1 MQLMSPNKTQVLI
14 DLTGLSPSNYGGVPT
29 FAKGVVNG
37 FVSLENVEVSI
48 LRKSNLRSA
57 EFSGITEI
65 LASNVMSK
73 GIPKLFLFFL
83 ILINQHKIYSWLKN
97 LEIKKVLKSRSFD
110 YIYTP
115 TTYLNYKI
123 DDIPTLVSLHDI
135 QEKDYPENFSILE
148 RIYRNFFVKFTL
160 RFSFKI
166 HVSSYFIKN
175 TIVKHYGRKYNN
187 LDFVVIGEGVD
198 IKFFNPNI
206 PKERVFLFPARAWK
220 HKNHQVFFSAL
231 KDFKNPQDFKFV
243 ITGASISD
251 FKKIGIQVP
260 KNVEIAG
267 FLDLP
272 ALRDTFSRA
281 FCVVSCSRYESSSL
295 PLLEGVASGCR
306 IIASKIPAH
315 LEMAS
320 KFQFTLFDSESPEEL
335 LELITIM
342 ISDFG
347 STDSE
352 LVTIENLA
360 ALKTSD
366 WTSIAKELLKSLEK

>member
-1 MQLMSPNKTQVLI
+1 MTNHKKRILI
-14 DLTGLSPSNYGGVPT
+14 DLTNLNPMNHGGVPT
-29 FAKGVVNG
+29 FAKGIVNG
-37 FVSLENVEVSI
+37 FVSLENVEVSV
-48 LRKSNLRSA
+48 LRKSNLKSA

-65 LASNVMSK
+65 LASSAMSK

-83 ILINQHKIYSWLKN
+83 ILTNQHKIYGRLKN
-97 LEIKKVLKSRSFD
+97 LEIKKVLKLSSFD

-115 TTYLNYKI
+115 TTYLNYKFGN
-123 DDIPTLVSLHDI
+123 IPTLVSLHDI

-160 RFSFKI
+160 RNSFKI

-175 TIVKHYGRKYNN
+175 TVIKHYGRKYNN
-187 LDFVVIGEGVD
+187 VNFVVIGEGVD

-231 KDFKNPQDFKFV
+231 KDFKNLEDFKFV

-251 FKKIGIQVP
+251 FEKISLQVP

-272 ALRDTFSRA
+272 ELRDIFSRA

-306 IIASKIPAH
+306 IIASNIPAH

-320 KFQFTLFDSESPEEL
+320 KFQFTLFDTESSEEL
-335 LELITIM
+335 IESIKSMIT
-342 ISDFG
+342 DFG
-347 STDSE
+347 STESE
-352 LVTIENLA
+352 LVTVENLA
-360 ALKTSD
+360 ALKSSD
-366 WTSIAKELLKSLEK
+366 WASIADELLESLGKSYD